1 MAEVKPERDDKLKA
15 LIKLLKTDPV
25 LKKEK
30 LLIFTEFADTAR
42 YLEQELQAA
51 GIAGVHR
58 IDGGSSQQQR
68 SEVIRR
74 FAPYYNGANS
84 GRNGRR
90 GQEEI
95 RVLVS
100 TDVLSEGLNLQDAT
114 RLINYDLHWNP
125 VRLMQRIGRVDRR
138 MNPDIE
144 ARIVADHPEQAP
156 LRGRVEFWNFL
167 PPDELDE
174 LLRLFQRVTHK
185 TLVISRTLGI
195 EGRQLLT
202 PDDAFDPIREMNEQ
216 CDGTLSATEQ
226 LRLEYQALVEQHPE
240 LAAALPGLPLKV
252 FSGKALDSPLP
263 AGEGSG
269 GRGVVFFCYRIPRPD
284 PNLIDTE
291 SGQPRWSDAAGL
303 TVWGCYDLEWKRV
316 VTEPGAMAD
325 LIRSQPDTP
334 RRCALDRAALS
345 ALRQRVEKQ
354 LIAEHLK
361 PLQAPVGVSPIL
373 KCWMELN

>member
-1 MAEVKPERDDKLKA
+1 MPVPARLAAE
-15 LIKLLKTDPV
+15 
-25 LKKEK
+25 
-30 LLIFTEFADTAR
+30 
-42 YLEQELQAA
+42 
-51 GIAGVHR
+51 
-58 IDGGSSQQQR
+58 
-68 SEVIRR
+68 
-74 FAPYYNGANS
+74 
-84 GRNGRR
+84 

-95 RVLVS
+95 RVLIS
-100 TDVLSEGLNLQDAT
+100 TDVLSEGLNLQDAL
-114 RLINYDLHWNP
+114 RLMNYDLHWNP

-138 MNPDIE
+138 LNAEIE
-144 ARIVADHPEQAP
+144 ASIVADHPEQR
-156 LRGRVEFWNFL
+156 LRGQVAFWNFL

-202 PDDAFDPIREMNEQ
+202 PDDQFDPIKELNEQ
-216 CDGTLSATEQ
+216 CDGALGETEQ
-226 LRLEYQALVEQHPE
+226 LRLEYQTLVEQHPE

-263 AGEGSG
+263 AGQGSG

-303 TVWGCYDLEWKRV
+303 TVWGCYDLEGQRV

-345 ALRQRVEKQ
+345 ALRQQVERQ

-361 PLQAPVGVSPIL
+361 PLQAPVGVGPML
-373 KCWMELN
+373 KCWMELK